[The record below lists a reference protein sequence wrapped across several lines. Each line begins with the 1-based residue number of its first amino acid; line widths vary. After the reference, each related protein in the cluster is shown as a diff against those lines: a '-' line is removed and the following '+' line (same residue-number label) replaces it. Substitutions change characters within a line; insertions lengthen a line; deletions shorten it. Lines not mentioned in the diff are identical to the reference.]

1 MPWWYQ
7 AEPSGFIRHTH
18 QLDQVAAGLVAKAG
32 LVSLLQPGTWVKVAT
47 RSKDTYDI
55 ELAEIIAYG
64 MKVS

>member
-1 MPWWYQ
+1 MPWWYE
-7 AEPSGFIRHTH
+7 AEP
-18 QLDQVAAGLVAKAG
+18 AGLVAKAG